1 MKITKIRVTDMD
13 CAMCAKSL
21 EGTFQDEQG
30 IANVVVNLGEG
41 YIRLKHDESVWS
53 IDRIVQR
60 IKDTGY
66 TPVIEKQDKKI
77 TWEGIELYVAIL
89 LTLPLLWSMLGH
101 IGLPHDIAR
110 LLVPSWMSHPLFQ
123 WLIATPLQF
132 GVGLTFYKGAYYN
145 IKNKSLGMDVLV
157 TFATT
162 IAYLY
167 SAYLV
172 IANIDQVLNEGMI
185 HDTMLYFEA
194 SATILTVILIGHHL
208 EHRVKKRTQD
218 ALKELIELAVKEAV
232 VINDDGSTKL
242 VPVDEVAVGTQLMV
256 MKGEKIPLDGVISS
270 GTTFIDESMLT
281 GESMPI
287 EKTVGDAIIGAT
299 MNIGTTFTMSSTV
312 LHSESVLSK
321 IVSAV
326 EEAQAKKPSIQRI
339 ADAISNVFVPV
350 VVVLSI
356 LAFIVNYYFLTEQNI
371 SLSFSAAIA
380 VLVISCPCA
389 LGLATPMSIMVGT
402 SQAAKRG
409 ILFRSGEVFERVRKM
424 TAVAF
429 DKTGTLTTGHPEVV
443 DTWGDDLNYLA
454 GMELHSTHPLAQ
466 AIQRYAE
473 RTNLQPVAF
482 NEVLEIAGK
491 GLQATTDGVIW
502 VAGSLKLMEEMTTV
516 PEDLL
521 QRINAWYDQSASVV
535 LLMKNKTIV
544 AAVAIKD
551 QLKPS
556 AKKAIAAL
564 HSRGVETYLISGDSM
579 RVASLIAAEVGI
591 PLDHCFAEVSPLKKS
606 SIIEQIQKLGHKV
619 AFVGDGINDA
629 VALQQADL
637 SMAMGSGSG
646 IAIESSDI
654 TLVQGSLLHVV
665 DALSVSQAI
674 LKNIYLSFFWAF
686 SYNIFAIPIAFMG
699 LLSPIVA
706 GIAMSISDITVVL
719 NALRL
724 QHMKFEKEE

>member
-1 MKITKIRVTDMD
+1 MKITKVRVTDMD

-21 EGTFQDEQG
+21 EGTFQDEPG
-30 IANVVVNLGEG
+30 ILNVVVNLGEG
-41 YIRLKHDESVWS
+41 YIRLKHDESKWS
-53 IDRIVQR
+53 LDQIVQR

-66 TPVIEKQDKKI
+66 TPVVEKEEKKL
-77 TWEGIELYVAIL
+77 TWHDVELYVAIV
-89 LTLPLLWSMLGH
+89 LTFPLLWSMLGH
-101 IGLPHDIAR
+101 IGLPHEIASV
-110 LLVPSWMSHPLFQ
+110 LVPSWMSNPFFQ
-123 WLIATPLQF
+123 LAVATPLQF

-145 IKNKSLGMDVLV
+145 IKNKNLGMDVLV
-157 TFATT
+157 TIATT
-162 IAYLY
+162 VAYLY

-172 IANIDQVLNEGMI
+172 VIHFDHIVQDGMI

-218 ALKELIELAVKEAV
+218 ALKELMELAVKEAV
-232 VINDDGSTKL
+232 VVDEEGNTRL
-242 VPVDEVAVGTQLMV
+242 VPVEEVKIGTTIMV
-256 MKGEKIPLDGVISS
+256 MKGEKIPLDGTIIK
-270 GTTFIDESMLT
+270 GTSFIDESMLT
-281 GESMPI
+281 GESMPV
-287 EKTVGDAIIGAT
+287 EKTVGATVIGAT
-299 MNIGTTFTMSSTV
+299 LNTGASFTMVTTV
-312 LHSESVLSK
+312 QHGDSVLAK
-321 IVSAV
+321 IVNAV

-339 ADAISNVFVPV
+339 ADSIANVFVPV
-350 VVVLSI
+350 VVAIAVA
-356 LAFIVNYYFLTEQNI
+356 AFLVNYYWLTEQDF
-371 SLSFSAAIA
+371 SYAFSAAIA

-389 LGLATPMSIMVGT
+389 LGLATPMSILVGT

-429 DKTGTLTTGHPEVV
+429 DKTGTLTTGHPEVIDV
-443 DTWGDDLNYLA
+443 WGDELA
-454 GMELHSTHPLAQ
+454 ILATIESQSTHPLAQ
-466 AIQRYAE
+466 AIVRYAE
-473 RTNLQPVAF
+473 QHAIEIATIDSV
-482 NEVLEIAGK
+482 EEIAGK
-491 GLQATTDGVIW
+491 GVRATINTTLW
-502 VAGSLKLMEEMTTV
+502 TAGSLKYAQELTLIDGE
-516 PEDLL
+516 LL
-521 QRINAWYDQSASVV
+521 ERVNRWYDQAASVV
-535 LLMKNKTIV
+535 ILLKEAQPV

-556 AKKAIAAL
+556 AKKAVNAL
-564 HSRGVETYLISGDSM
+564 HQKGVETFLISGDSQ
-579 RVASLIAAEVGI
+579 RVVASIAAEIGI
-591 PLDHCFAEVSPLKKS
+591 PLDHCYAEVSPFMKS
-606 SIIEQIQKLGHKV
+606 SIIEKIQSQGHKV

-686 SYNIFAIPIAFMG
+686 SYNLFAIPVAFLG
-699 LLSPIVA
+699 ILSPIIA
-706 GIAMSISDITVVL
+706 GIAMSVSDVTVVL

-724 QHMKFEKEE
+724 QHMKFEKED